1 MTRITTV
8 TLEERAGQTLLV
20 VHDLYPSKEALDED
34 ISPSS
39 GGLHRVVHRRH
50 DGIQT
55 NSVRHLRDNP
65 SISLS
70 RAVARWE

>member
-34 ISPSS
+34 VSKFGWPAPC
-39 GGLHRVVHRRH
+39 RP
-50 DGIQT
+50 QA
-55 NSVRHLRDNP
+55 P
-65 SISLS
+65 
-70 RAVARWE
+70 